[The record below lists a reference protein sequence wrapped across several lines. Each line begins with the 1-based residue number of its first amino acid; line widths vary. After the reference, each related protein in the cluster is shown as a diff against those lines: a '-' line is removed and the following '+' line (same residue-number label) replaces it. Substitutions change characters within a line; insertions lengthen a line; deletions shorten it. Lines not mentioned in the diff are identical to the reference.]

1 MKQTTLWMNFQ
12 LFLKASRSHLT
23 QIQPLAEYVGNKLD
37 DIQAYEKSAYHPE
50 AEGLLIKEHGK
61 WLTTG
66 WKQEM
71 VVMKL
76 LLRMVKIVCIFLIQ
90 MYL

>member
-1 MKQTTLWMNFQ
+1 MNFQ

-37 DIQAYEKSAYHPE
+37 DIKAYEKSAYHPE

-61 WLTTG
+61 
-66 WKQEM
+66 
-71 VVMKL
+71 
-76 LLRMVKIVCIFLIQ
+76 
-90 MYL
+90 